1 MIGRILAL
9 AWLAATPAMAQ
20 TTPQSTPET
29 GGWEIELYDPGAGQA
44 PADLLLPMPCGGSM
58 AFQKVVVP
66 LDAADPLADRRVRLG
81 QSSERAGYSDYLR
94 TAFLRGPFS
103 DDPSSTHYYI
113 SRYELTQ
120 GQFRALQGDC
130 SDGGRADRIAR
141 GGFSWF
147 DAVTLAQNYT
157 AWLYRNAPD
166 SLPRSGDAS
175 GFLRLPTEAEWEYAT
190 RGGAKADPSAF
201 SDPRYFTDSDPRE
214 HAFYQGGGARG
225 RLGPVGLRKPN
236 PLGLYDVYGNAEELM
251 LEPYRMN
258 AAGRAHGQVGGVVT
272 RGGSVL
278 SSAGDLYSAQ
288 RTEYPPHDT
297 RTGRP
302 LRGETFGLRLVIGAH
317 VSTSQARLGEIE
329 DSWRAL
335 AAEGDDAQGDPDRTL
350 SDLIRAEPDTKRQQ
364 ELDALQLEL
373 RQNRDR
379 IQTALDQSARAALL
393 SGAVF
398 VEALRD
404 SAAQIDAKAA
414 SIRMLVELQR
424 TGGGSGLMERQLR
437 GHVEEIKQMRRQR
450 QFYLL
455 SYQTALDTLA
465 TDYAPDETERLR
477 MVLEQDLTQAGQT
490 RLAGALDRF
499 SDDLGVYA
507 QTPDMSQQALMNL
520 ALN

>member
-1 MIGRILAL
+1 MIARALAL
-9 AWLAATPAMAQ
+9 ALLAATQSMAQ
-20 TTPQSTPET
+20 TD
-29 GGWEIELYDPGAGQA
+29 GWEVDLYDPGAAEA
-44 PADLLLPMPCGGSM
+44 PADLILPMPCGGSM

-66 LDAADPLADRRVRLG
+66 LDASDPLADRRVRLG
-81 QSSERAGYSDYLR
+81 QSSERTGYSDYLR

-103 DDPSSTHYYI
+103 DDPSSTYFYI
-113 SRYELTQ
+113 SRYELTL

-130 SDGGRADRIAR
+130 GERTRADRIAR

-166 SLPRSGDAS
+166 SLPRSGDAP
-175 GFLRLPTEAEWEYAT
+175 GFLRLPTEVEWEYAT
-190 RGGAKADPSAF
+190 RGGARADPSAF
-201 SDPRYFTDSDPRE
+201 SHPRYFTEDDPRE

-225 RLGPVGLRKPN
+225 RLGPVGLRQPN

-278 SSAGDLYSAQ
+278 SSASDLYSAQ
-288 RTEYPPHDT
+288 RTEYPPHDI

-317 VSTSQARLGEIE
+317 VSTSEARLGEIE
-329 DSWRAL
+329 ESWRAL
-335 AAEGDDAQGDPDRTL
+335 AGEGDDAPEDPDQTL
-350 SDLIRAEPDTKRQQ
+350 SDLIRAEPDAKRQQ
-364 ELDALQLEL
+364 ELDDLQLEL
-373 RQNRDR
+373 RQSRDR

-414 SIRMLVELQR
+414 SIRLLVDLQR
-424 TGGGSGLMERQLR
+424 SGGGSGLMERQLR
-437 GHVEEIKQMRRQR
+437 GHVDEIRQMRQQR
-450 QFYLL
+450 QFNLL

-465 TDYAPDETERLR
+465 TDYSPEDTERLR
-477 MVLEQDLTQAGQT
+477 MILDQELTQAGQT
-490 RLAGALDRF
+490 RLAAALERFSGDLAIYAQKPDLGQQELMDLALD
-499 SDDLGVYA
+499 
-507 QTPDMSQQALMNL
+507 
-520 ALN
+520 